1 MVLDQI
7 HVLEEPALCDVI
19 VLHTVLN
26 EVKHKS
32 SLVYKKL
39 LELCDDSSRRFYTFV
54 NEHHKYVCWCRIIII
69 ANICLNDPLLTKLS
83 PSQGHLCGA
92 HCR

>member
-1 MVLDQI
+1 MLDTNVVLDQI

-54 NEHHKYVCWCRIIII
+54 NEHHKYVC
-69 ANICLNDPLLTKLS
+69 
-83 PSQGHLCGA
+83 
-92 HCR
+92 